1 MVLFCVLRGDVIMY
15 ETKMQNYHITEQ
27 TIVRSVRDILS
38 REEVRSMHFA
48 FNSFP
53 AGACADA
60 SILLGIILEKY
71 NFGDYQVCYGKKG
84 DITHAWLSSAGRFID
99 ITIDQFTEV
108 EKLNECIFMVEPE
121 TQIHYG
127 YAIMYRETLN
137 EAKAEINYLE
147 FFKILN
153 YVENVQNDEFSRCE

>member
-1 MVLFCVLRGDVIMY
+1 MNNSKI
-15 ETKMQNYHITEQ
+15 QNDHINEQ
-27 TIVRSVRDILS
+27 TIVHRVRDILS

-60 SILLGIILEKY
+60 SILLAIILKKY
-71 NFGDYQVCYGKKG
+71 NFGEYQICYGKKG
-84 DITHAWLSSAGRFID
+84 DMTHAWLSSTGRFID
-99 ITIDQFTEV
+99 ITIGQFTEE
-108 EKLNECIFMVEPE
+108 EKINECIFMVEPE

-127 YAIMYRETLN
+127 YSIMYRETLD
-137 EAKAEINYLE
+137 EAKAGINYLE

-153 YVENVQNDEFSRCE
+153 YVENVKNEDFSSCE

>member
-1 MVLFCVLRGDVIMY
+1 MKKVQL
-15 ETKMQNYHITEQ
+15 TEQ
-27 TIVRSVRDILS
+27 SLVSRVRDILS

-53 AGACADA
+53 AGACANA
-60 SILLGIILEKY
+60 SILLGIILEKN

-99 ITIDQFTEV
+99 ITIDQFSEV
-108 EKLNECIFMVEPE
+108 EKINECIFIVEPE
-121 TQIHYG
+121 TQMHYG
-127 YAIMYRETLN
+127 YAIMYMETLD
-137 EAKAEINYLE
+137 EAKAGINYLE

-153 YVENVQNDEFSRCE
+153 YVEVTLDEELNSLLS

>member
-1 MVLFCVLRGDVIMY
+1 
-15 ETKMQNYHITEQ
+15 MQNYHITELAL
-27 TIVRSVRDILS
+27 VHRVRDILS

-60 SILLGIILEKY
+60 SILLGIILKKY

-84 DITHAWLSSAGRFID
+84 DIAHAWLSSAGRFID

-108 EKLNECIFMVEPE
+108 EKINECIFIVEPE
-121 TQIHYG
+121 TQMHYG
-127 YAIMYRETLN
+127 YAIMYRETLD
-137 EAKAEINYLE
+137 EAKASINYLE

-153 YVENVQNDEFSRCE
+153 YVGNVKNEYFSSCD